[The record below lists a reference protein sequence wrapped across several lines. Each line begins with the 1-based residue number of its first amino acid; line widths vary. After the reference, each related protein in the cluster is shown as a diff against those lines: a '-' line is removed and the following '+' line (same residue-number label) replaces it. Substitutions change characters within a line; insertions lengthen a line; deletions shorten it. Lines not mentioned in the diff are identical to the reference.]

1 MERSYLGKKV
11 LLLDGYGRQVPS
23 LLHQLRQLGCKV
35 TTMCESKLD
44 VGYTSR
50 YPSRRIV
57 VHGIREDEA
66 IYRKAIEQELKYG
79 YDILFPILERATDI
93 CTDGPIQKEYPD
105 LKIIAASREA
115 FLKAYDKQQ
124 TMKVCM
130 ENHIPCPIT
139 KGRENS
145 NFPCPVNCL

>member
-1 MERSYLGKKV
+1 MIRSYLGKKV

-23 LLHQLRQLGCKV
+23 LLHQLHQLGCVV
-35 TTMCESKLD
+35 TTICESKLD

-50 YPSRRIV
+50 YPTKRIV
-57 VHGIREDEA
+57 VHGIREDAA
-66 IYRKAIEQELKYG
+66 IYRDAIEKELENG

-93 CTDGPIQKEYPD
+93 CTDGMIQKAYPE
-105 LKIIAASREA
+105 LKIIAAPREA

-124 TMKVCM
+124 TMKLCM

-139 KGRENS
+139 KQDDET
-145 NFPCPVNCL
+145 LD